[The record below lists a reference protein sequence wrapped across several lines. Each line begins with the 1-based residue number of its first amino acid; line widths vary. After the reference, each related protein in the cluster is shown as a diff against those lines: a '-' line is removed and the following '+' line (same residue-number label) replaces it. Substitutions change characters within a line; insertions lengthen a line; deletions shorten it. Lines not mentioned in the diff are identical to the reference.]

1 MGHSDQITCNVGFWY
16 FRRMALMFILLAGAG
31 AWFYYDGLINWPNKN
46 KIYLAKLAF
55 DAGSGKR
62 EWSDFN
68 KEIESY
74 EIKISEVDALLI
86 KKSFQ
91 DGKLPMQWEEYLIST
106 EGKRAVSKVDKEKIK
121 EAFFAGKQINLNWEN
136 FARQKKY
143 PLNKNESLKTS
154 GKVNDFESLYNAFE
168 AANLNRK
175 WSLYGVLS
183 GNDGWSNADPKYHNP
198 GEITAQIVIGSILSL
213 FSLFVLMLTVINRGR
228 FLSSDDESFTTEHGL
243 QVAFNEI
250 KKIDTRKWNKK
261 GLAYVYY
268 INDKGLSA
276 RAVIDDL
283 KYKGADEILE
293 RIKSEFTGELIENAP
308 NILQTED

>member
-1 MGHSDQITCNVGFWY
+1 MKVYIRLLFAFLGACFLVFSYVCLNYLWTDKIEPKKQLSQEVKKLKKLPVKDVDYGLPLY
-16 FRRMALMFILLAGAG
+16 DDAMALIRKERVYEGISKLHDLLKLYPDSSKCDEANDILGEYNCDNL
-31 AWFYYDGLINWPNKN
+31 FSRKENKF
-46 KIYLAKLAF
+46 KTEYEV
-55 DAGSGKR
+55 KR
-62 EWSDFN
+62 G
-68 KEIESY
+68 
-74 EIKISEVDALLI
+74 DALN
-86 KKSFQ
+86 S
-91 DGKLPMQWEEYLIST
+91 
-106 EGKRAVSKVDKEKIK
+106 
-121 EAFFAGKQINLNWEN
+121 
-136 FARQKKY
+136 
-143 PLNKNESLKTS
+143 
-154 GKVNDFESLYNAFE
+154 
-168 AANLNRK
+168 
-175 WSLYGVLS
+175 
-183 GNDGWSNADPKYHNP
+183 DPKYHNP
-198 GEITAQIVIGSILSL
+198 GEITAQIVIGSILSF

-250 KKIDTRKWNKK
+250 KKIDTRNWNKK